1 MFREFKI
8 ATGLNLLIGMFVA
21 FIIIIST
28 FSLVSSFT
36 TSNNFNKVIVTSDN
50 VDMMNSAVYEL
61 NGAMV
66 QVNALMLAKSLNR
79 SVDESDIE
87 KARDRFNQAKERMN
101 KFMATPFETKEE
113 QQKANELKRFFD
125 TVMAN
130 AINKMSYIS
139 NPASS
144 PDTMDSDFKARTTLS
159 EKVHD
164 YLDTSGELSSSY
176 TDEANHNT
184 RLITIISVIVLALCL
199 AGVILSR
206 LWLKR
211 TIFNR
216 LEQAKGSFQL
226 IASGD
231 LSKEIDAGAR
241 NEIGLML
248 EELERMRVSLTNTVK
263 GIRGSVDLIYDNVR
277 EIASSNNDLSSRTE
291 EQASALQQTAA
302 SMEELKI
309 TVRQNADNAH
319 SAKQL
324 AESASTS
331 ARKGGEVMTNLDGI
345 MQEITENSRQIADI
359 NSVIDSIAN
368 QTNIL
373 ALNAAVEAARAGE
386 QGRGFAVV
394 AGEVRNLAKRSADA
408 AKEIR
413 QLINT
418 CVANM
423 NIGSTEVEQ
432 AGASMTEIVKSV
444 TQVTDIMA
452 EITSASD
459 EQSSGINQ
467 IAQAVNEMDLV
478 TQQNAAMVEQAA
490 KVSSNVE
497 SHTGELNHM
506 VSKFVLDERKLTKD
520 VYSKRN
526 TENSLSTQSSSS
538 MTTVK
543 RDSGNTKFQEEEQW
557 ETF

>member
-1 MFREFKI
+1 MFKEFKI
-8 ATGLNLLIGMFVA
+8 ATGLNLLIGVFVL
-21 FIIIIST
+21 FVVIVCS

-36 TSNNFNKVIVTSDN
+36 ISNNFNRVVATADN
-50 VDMMNSAVYEL
+50 VDKMNTAVYNL
-61 NGAMV
+61 SGAMV

-79 SVDESDIE
+79 SINESDISN
-87 KARDRFNQAKERMN
+87 ARDLFNTAKEGMN
-101 KFMATPFETKEE
+101 EFMATPFETEAEKN
-113 QQKANELKRFFD
+113 KALEMKKYFD
-125 TVMAN
+125 FVIAS
-130 AINKMSYIS
+130 AVRKMSYIS
-139 NPASS
+139 NPAAS
-144 PDTMDSDFKARTTLS
+144 PDTMEEAIKTRTILRD
-159 EKVHD
+159 KVHN
-164 YLDTSGELSSSY
+164 YLEMSRELSSNY
-176 TDEANHNT
+176 TEEAAYNT
-184 RLITIISVIVLALCL
+184 HAITIISLVILILCL
-199 AGVILSR
+199 VGIVLSR

-216 LEQAKGSFQL
+216 LDQAEHSFQI

-231 LSKEIDAGAR
+231 LSREIDAGAR

-248 EELERMRVSLTNTVK
+248 AELESMRLSLTKTVQ
-263 GIRGSVDLIYDNVR
+263 GIRGSVNLIYGNVR

-331 ARKGGEVMTNLDGI
+331 ARKGGEVMVNLDGI

-423 NIGSTEVEQ
+423 NVGSSEVEL

-490 KVSSNVE
+490 KVSSSVE
-497 SHTGELNHM
+497 GHTSELNH
-506 VSKFVLDERKLTKD
+506 VVAQFILDERKAASYGYEKRHSEQAIS
-520 VYSKRN
+520 SK
-526 TENSLSTQSSSS
+526 SS
-538 MTTVK
+538 VK
-543 RDSGNTKFQEEEQW
+543 EEPAGSKIKEDEQW